1 MAIFRDEVTVLKSRD
16 LGEYDRIL
24 ILFGK
29 RRGKFSVVAKGVRKL
44 TSRKSGHLQTFCL
57 CKVACAE
64 GRSLDIIV
72 DAEEYFSID
81 GKNIPVDEFARIGLA
96 GRVMDKFLPEGVPD
110 MKIYGMWTGFI
121 QGRHSLIETK
131 DFVVGVIDL
140 LGFVSSAHKKAWDEV
155 EEDKISIDILQKW
168 VERILN
174 SI

>member
-1 MAIFRDEVTVLKSRD
+1 MAVFRDEVTVLKSRD

-29 RRGKFSVVAKGVRKL
+29 RRGKFSVVAKGVRKM
-44 TSRKSGHLQTFCL
+44 TSRKRGHLQTFCL

-72 DAEEYFSID
+72 DAEEYFSLD

-96 GRVMDKFLPEGVPD
+96 GRVMDKFLPAGVPD
-110 MKIYGMWTGFI
+110 IKVYRMWKIYI
-121 QGRHSLIETK
+121 QGQHSILETK
-131 DFVVGVIDL
+131 DFVVGVINI
-140 LGFVSSAHKKAWDEV
+140 LGFVSSAQKKSWDEV
-155 EEDKISIDILQKW
+155 AEDKINVDVLRKW

-174 SI
+174 DM